1 MVSVKIHVVDFGA
14 VRDEGRVPPTLGQ
27 DAGSLTGPIYMA
39 QVGYRW
45 R

>member
-1 MVSVKIHVVDFGA
+1 L
-14 VRDEGRVPPTLGQ
+14 PPTLGQ
-27 DAGSLTGPIYMA
+27 DAGDLAGPIYMA

>member
-1 MVSVKIHVVDFGA
+1 
-14 VRDEGRVPPTLGQ
+14 VRDDAFLPPTLGQ
-27 DAGSLTGPIYMA
+27 DAGRLAGPIYMY